1 MSKSQETKKQI
12 SGTDIVGLI
21 SAVLA
26 IISSLVERNKN
37 TEANLDEK
45 KGVSITLNDAGQVIK
60 INGLDLKDGHFE
72 YSKKENNIN
81 FKIEQKVSPS
91 KDKGDKWWIYLMFFK

>member
-1 MSKSQETKKQI
+1 MSKSQEPKKQV
-12 SGTDIVGLI
+12 SGKDIIGLI
-21 SAVLA
+21 SAILV
-26 IISSLVERNKN
+26 IISALLDKNKN
-37 TEANLDEK
+37 SEVKQED

-72 YSKKENNIN
+72 YEKKENNIN

-91 KDKGDKWWIYLMFFK
+91 NKKGDK

>member
-37 TEANLDEK
+37 TEANLEEK

-91 KDKGDKWWIYLMFFK
+91 KDKGDK

>member
-45 KGVSITLNDAGQVIK
+45 KGVSITLNDAGKVIK

>member
-72 YSKKENNIN
+72 YSKKESNIN

-91 KDKGDKWWIYLMFFK
+91 KDKGDK

>member
-1 MSKSQETKKQI
+1 MSKSQDTKKQI
-12 SGTDIVGLI
+12 SGKDIIGLI
-21 SAVLA
+21 SALLA
-26 IISSLVERNKN
+26 IISSLVGKNKN
-37 TEANLDEK
+37 TETKHDEK
-45 KGVSITLNDAGQVIK
+45 EGVSITLNDAGQVIK

-91 KDKGDKWWIYLMFFK
+91 KDKGDK

>member
-26 IISSLVERNKN
+26 IISSLVDKNKN
-37 TEANLDEK
+37 TEAKLDEK
-45 KGVSITLNDAGQVIK
+45 NGISITLNDAPATPGT
-60 INGLDLKDGHFE
+60 GELSSYP
-72 YSKKENNIN
+72 YSKPESVIT
-81 FKIEQKVSPS
+81 SPIS
-91 KDKGDKWWIYLMFFK
+91 LS

>member
-91 KDKGDKWWIYLMFFK
+91 KDKGDK

>member
-26 IISSLVERNKN
+26 IISSLVDKNKN
-37 TEANLDEK
+37 TEAKLDEK
-45 KGVSITLNDAGQVIK
+45 NGISITLNDAGQVIK
-60 INGLDLKDGHFE
+60 INGLNLKDGHFE

-91 KDKGDKWWIYLMFFK
+91 KDKGDK